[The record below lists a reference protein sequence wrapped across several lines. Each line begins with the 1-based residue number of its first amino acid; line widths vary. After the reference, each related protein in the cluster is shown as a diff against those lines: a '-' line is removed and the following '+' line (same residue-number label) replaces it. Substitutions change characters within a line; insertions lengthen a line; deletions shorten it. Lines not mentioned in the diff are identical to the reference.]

1 MLRLSIFWG
10 ALLLSTAC
18 GVKAPPVAP
27 EHRRG
32 TVLPPKQQ
40 CSVYD
45 PTCDKEDP
53 NYVPQ
58 GKKGKY
64 PPRNEE

>member
-1 MLRLSIFWG
+1 MLRLFLFLG
-10 ALLLSTAC
+10 PLLLSTAC

-27 EHRRG
+27 EHRSSSIS
-32 TVLPPKQQ
+32 PKLE
-40 CSVYD
+40 CSAYD

-64 PPRNEE
+64 PPRNDE